1 MKINYSQILKKNMLN
16 VFRDVLKNIEVND
29 LQEGHHL
36 YIAFQTDVKKVVIP
50 DWLKAK
56 HPKEMT
62 IIIQYEYWNFK
73 VKNDSFNIGL
83 SFNDIKVD
91 ITVPFDAVISFADPY
106 ANFGL
111 KLINEEI
118 NKKLSDKKQKRK
130 KTVIKKNKDKDNI
143 IEFQKFKKLR

>member
-16 VFRDVLKNIEVND
+16 VFRDVLKNIEVNG
-29 LQEGHHL
+29 LQEGNHL
-36 YIAFQTDVKKVVIP
+36 YIAFQTNVKKVVIP

-73 VKNDSFNIGL
+73 VKNNSFNIGL
-83 SFNDIKVD
+83 SFNDINAD
-91 ITVPFDAVISFADPY
+91 ISVPFDSVISFADPY

-118 NKKLSDKKQKRK
+118 IKKLSHKKPKRK

>member
-29 LQEGHHL
+29 LQEGHRL
-36 YIAFQTDVKKVVIP
+36 YITFQTDVKKVVIP

-56 HPKEMT
+56 HPKQMT

-73 VKNDSFNIGL
+73 VKNNSFNIGL
-83 SFNDIKVD
+83 SFNNIKADIA
-91 ITVPFDAVISFADPY
+91 VPFDAVISFADPY

-118 NKKLSDKKQKRK
+118 NKKLSDKKPKRK

>member
-1 MKINYSQILKKNMLN
+1 MLN
-16 VFRDVLKNIEVND
+16 VFRDVLKNIEVNG

-36 YIAFQTDVKKVVIP
+36 YISFKTDNKKVESP
-50 DWLKAK
+50 NWLKEK
-56 HPKEMT
+56 HPKEIT
-62 IIIQYEYWNFK
+62 IVIQNEYWNFK

-83 SFNDIKVD
+83 SFNDINAD
-91 ITVPFDAVISFADPY
+91 IYVPFDSVISFVDPY

-118 NKKLSDKKQKRK
+118 NKKLSDKKPKRK
-130 KTVIKKNKDKDNI
+130 KSVIKENKDKDNI

>member
-1 MKINYSQILKKNMLN
+1 MLN
-16 VFRDVLKNIEVND
+16 VFRDVLKNIEVNG
-29 LQEGHHL
+29 LNKGHHL
-36 YIAFQTDVKKVVIP
+36 YITFRTDVKKVVIP

-83 SFNDIKVD
+83 SFNDIKGD

-111 KLINEEI
+111 KFINDEI
-118 NKKLSDKKQKRK
+118 NKKLSDKKPKRK
-130 KTVIKKNKDKDNI
+130 KSVIKKNKDKNNI